1 MASFEFLAIILT
13 GLGLIV
19 SLLYYAIV
27 ISNQNKVMK
36 TQILQ
41 RSLESLSTRETN
53 IDWWTVYGLEWED
66 YDDFITKYGPVADT
80 ELYARI
86 NTVWNEMNGIAY
98 LVYKGI
104 IDIESVYDYGG
115 GRPVALYRKYEPIF
129 DELERRRG
137 WNRFEWLEY
146 LYDEM
151 RKHSDKKGDTFFGI
165 KLREKRDT

>member
-13 GLGLIV
+13 GLGLII

-41 RSLESLSTRETN
+41 RSLESLSTRDTN
-53 IDWWTVYGLEWED
+53 LDWWTVQYLEWED
-66 YDDFITKYGPVADT
+66 YDDFRAKYGPEVDMET
-80 ELYARI
+80 WSII
-86 NTVWNEMNGIAY
+86 NTVWNEMNGIGY

-115 GRPVALYRKYEPIF
+115 GRPTHMYRKFKPYF
-129 DELERRRG
+129 DESQRRNG
-137 WNRFEWLEY
+137 FNRFMWWEY
-146 LYDEM
+146 LYSEM
-151 RKHSDKKGDTFFGI
+151 RKISDKRGDTFFGI
-165 KLREKRDT
+165 KLLEQENE